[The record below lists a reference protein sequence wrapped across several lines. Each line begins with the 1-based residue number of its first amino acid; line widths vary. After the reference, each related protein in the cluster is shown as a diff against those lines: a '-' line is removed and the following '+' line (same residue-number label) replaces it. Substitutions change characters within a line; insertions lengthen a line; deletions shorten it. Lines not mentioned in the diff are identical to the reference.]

1 MDLFKKGK
9 IIEKVIKKLYKKID
23 KHGILFIERLE
34 RKIVMENIRDYIEAG
49 IRTNEIE
56 GFIFTEKEK
65 KFLEK
70 VSSGKIS
77 LLKAE
82 NIILNNLKD
91 L

>member
-1 MDLFKKGK
+1 
-9 IIEKVIKKLYKKID
+9 
-23 KHGILFIERLE
+23 
-34 RKIVMENIRDYIEAG
+34 MENIRDYIEAG

-82 NIILNNLKD
+82 NIILSNLKD